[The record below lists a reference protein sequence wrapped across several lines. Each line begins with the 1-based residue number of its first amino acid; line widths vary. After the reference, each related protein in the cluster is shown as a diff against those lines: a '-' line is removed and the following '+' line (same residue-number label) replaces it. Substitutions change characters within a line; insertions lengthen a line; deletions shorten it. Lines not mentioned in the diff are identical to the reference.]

1 MLEWKM
7 QLAIVLPVLIVA
19 IVLTMA
25 WVGWRFFLRRP
36 ELGLW
41 LVDKPAA
48 SVMEQAIPQGLS
60 LAEPDSAVAP
70 SPAKPGLQHRY
81 NWLTW
86 PLLSLLLV
94 GVGMFA
100 VFVMGGRYYQQPD
113 YVAQD
118 YQQSDRIK
126 QTLLEEKLIPPPP
139 LPPAAFNDVQNQM
152 PTLDIA
158 HANRDWSRMN
168 PAFVQTVLRV
178 MVAMRARGFGMVL
191 LEGYRSPERQNALA
205 AQGNHVTQ
213 AKGGQSKHQYGLAV
227 DLAPIR
233 AGKVVISERDP
244 WAMQAYQALGEEA
257 QRAGLTWGGNWSFKD
272 YGHIEQTGSLKVLLG
287 KR

>member
-1 MLEWKM
+1 MK
-7 QLAIVLPVLIVA
+7 LAIALPLLIAALVLLV
-19 IVLTMA
+19 A
-25 WVGWRFFLRRP
+25 WVGWRFFL
-36 ELGLW
+36 GG
-41 LVDKPAA
+41 
-48 SVMEQAIPQGLS
+48 QAVGS
-60 LAEPDSAVAP
+60 WTV
-70 SPAKPGLQHRY
+70 AKPEEPILGDVLPVTVPVAVETLAPTEERAPPRQHGY
-81 NWLTW
+81 QWVVW
-86 PLLSLLLV
+86 PLLTLLLV
-94 GVGMFA
+94 GLGVLA
-100 VFVMGGRYYQQPD
+100 VFKMGGHYYQRPD

-118 YQQSDRIK
+118 YEQADRIK
-126 QTLLEEKLIPPPP
+126 QTLLEEKLVPPPP
-139 LPPAAFNDVQNQM
+139 LPPTAFADVQNQM
-152 PTLDIA
+152 PSLDIA
-158 HANRDWSRMN
+158 HANRDWSHMN

-227 DLAPIR
+227 DLAPMR

-257 QRAGLTWGGNWSFKD
+257 QAAGLTWGGNWSFKD

>member
-1 MLEWKM
+1 M
-7 QLAIVLPVLIVA
+7 QWTIALPFVIAALVVL
-19 IVLTMA
+19 MA
-25 WVGWRFFLRRP
+25 WVGWRFFL
-36 ELGLW
+36 GGQVAGSW
-41 LVDKPAA
+41 AVDSAADAVLEPGVSVPLALPPGEAEAVPSAEPAPAA
-48 SVMEQAIPQGLS
+48 RLHSYRWVTL
-60 LAEPDSAVAP
+60 
-70 SPAKPGLQHRY
+70 
-81 NWLTW
+81 

-94 GVGMFA
+94 GLGMVL
-100 VFVMGGRYYQQPD
+100 VFKMGGHYYQRPD

-118 YQQSDRIK
+118 YQQAGRIK
-126 QTLLEEKLIPPPP
+126 QTLLEEKLVPPPP
-139 LPPAAFNDVQNQM
+139 LPPTAFADVQTQM
-152 PTLDIA
+152 PSLDIV
-158 HANRDWSRMN
+158 HANRDWSHMN

-227 DLAPIR
+227 DLAPMR

-257 QRAGLTWGGNWSFKD
+257 QNAGLTWGGNWSFKD